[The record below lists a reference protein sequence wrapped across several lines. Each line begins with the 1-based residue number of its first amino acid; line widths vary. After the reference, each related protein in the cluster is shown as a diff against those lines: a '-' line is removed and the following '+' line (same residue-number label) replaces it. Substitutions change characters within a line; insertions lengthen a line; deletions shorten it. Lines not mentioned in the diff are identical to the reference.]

1 MLYIDQSVLFLGEL
15 VPKSANGESKKAPG
29 GTETGNKAFGPQNPH
44 HNQHHGGH
52 RRTHIRSRSD
62 ASALMSSSVRSSGI
76 SGSGRHPQSQYF
88 RQILNGAGLPLP
100 GSNALLELSGSIPL
114 RKLTLGDLTSGR
126 SFDNGCI
133 CFDAYKVEINDLRG
147 RTTYCE

>member
-1 MLYIDQSVLFLGEL
+1 MFLGEL

-88 RQILNGAGLPLP
+88 RQILNGTGLPLP
-100 GSNALLELSGSIPL
+100 PGKNTTTRGKLLLESWGATFLP
-114 RKLTLGDLTSGR
+114 D
-126 SFDNGCI
+126 
-133 CFDAYKVEINDLRG
+133 
-147 RTTYCE
+147 